1 MLRISK
7 KNMCRMNSILYFFES
22 ERVYEITCLHRCAQ
36 YCADNSKALKRI
48 TSVACVVT
56 SLSSNKEARTSTFVN
71 LRVCEVILLV
81 FLVNVLAEI
90 DCVMCQQNVYFL
102 FFTINLIC
110 TSFNCIRSLQYSTM
124 HYRWKGF
131 YYGFFYPFSILRIY
145 HKAYICYQT
154 S

>member
-1 MLRISK
+1 
-7 KNMCRMNSILYFFES
+7 MNSILYFFES

-71 LRVCEVILLV
+71 LRVFEVILLV

-102 FFTINLIC
+102 FLPLISFVHHLTVLGLYNIRLC
-110 TSFNCIRSLQYSTM
+110 TTGE
-124 HYRWKGF
+124 KGF
-131 YYGFFYPFSILRIY
+131 ITVSFTLTLFYVFIIKRIFVIRL
-145 HKAYICYQT
+145 HKLSFT
-154 S
+154 KLF